1 MDSTPYD
8 LEPYMEAYNLKRKVS
23 DAEAWQFN
31 MYTMCA
37 VQTAVANVL
46 IGKKSKAEYL
56 KEPFSQTAEKQEDEE
71 NLSETEK
78 KRQRDRLLMTLQLMQ
93 ANFELNHGNN
103 DEGRQD

>member
-1 MDSTPYD
+1 MHRRPLYMVREEDIKAWRDYND
-8 LEPYMEAYNLKRKVS
+8 LYFLQCACKFTEA
-23 DAEAWQFN
+23 
-31 MYTMCA
+31 CA
-37 VQTAVANVL
+37 TTEN
-46 IGKKSKAEYL
+46 
-56 KEPFSQTAEKQEDEE
+56 EE